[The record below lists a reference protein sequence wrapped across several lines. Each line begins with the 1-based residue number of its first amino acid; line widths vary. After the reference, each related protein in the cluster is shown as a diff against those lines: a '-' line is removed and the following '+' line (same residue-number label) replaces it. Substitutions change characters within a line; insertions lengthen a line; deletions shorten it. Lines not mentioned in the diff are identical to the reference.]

1 MNVFPA
7 WAIWLIVGLIAG
19 WLADRIFK
27 RKKGFASWLHR
38 GLALAGALGG
48 GYLYQWLGIQ
58 LRLPD
63 VRISTEA
70 LLAAS
75 CGSLLLLVILWLIR
89 RKG

>member
-19 WLADRIFK
+19 WVADRVFK
-27 RKKGFASWLHR
+27 RSKGLSVWLHR
-38 GLALAGALGG
+38 GLALAGAIGG
-48 GYLYQWLGIQ
+48 GYLYQWLRIN

-70 LLAAS
+70 LLAAA
-75 CGSLLLLVILWLIR
+75 CGALLLLVVLWLIR